1 MGRCTK
7 PVQLILEW
15 GPDVSGISS
24 HLSPFSNSASWWV
37 DHKDIS
43 TWKDDR
49 ATEQKGPGSLMTD
62 STVNLPAQDSNLN
75 YRKKNPKVIL
85 IKLLTSVLGFHY
97 ISQGR
102 ILSAK
107 ALLVTVLLKKI
118 NWERIT
124 ARLPRAYH
132 LGLTLWFILSR
143 EKTQIFSYSTLLLGT
158 LSLTQCCA
166 VSLYMCVHIPA
177 HE

>member
-1 MGRCTK
+1 MGRCTQ
-7 PVQLILEW
+7 PVQLILEC
-15 GPDVSGISS
+15 GPDVSGIFS
-24 HLSPFSNSASWWV
+24 HLSPFSKSTSWWV

-49 ATEQKGPGSLMTD
+49 ATEQRGPGSLMTD
-62 STVNLPAQDSNLN
+62 STVILPAQDINLN
-75 YRKKNPKVIL
+75 YRKKKKVIL
-85 IKLLTSVLGFHY
+85 VKLLTSVLGFHY

-132 LGLTLWFILSR
+132 TGLTLWFILSR

-158 LSLTQCCA
+158 LSLTQCYA
-166 VSLYMCVHIPA
+166 VSLYVCVHIPA

>member
-1 MGRCTK
+1 MAYH
-7 PVQLILEW
+7 LIS
-15 GPDVSGISS
+15 PPS
-24 HLSPFSNSASWWV
+24 LSLLADGWTTRTSP
-37 DHKDIS
+37 HEKM
-43 TWKDDR
+43 
-49 ATEQKGPGSLMTD
+49 TEQQSRGGLGPWWQT
-62 STVNLPAQDSNLN
+62 AQSSCQP
-75 YRKKNPKVIL
+75 RTAIWTTGKKKKTKVIL
-85 IKLLTSVLGFHY
+85 VKLLTSVLGFHY

-132 LGLTLWFILSR
+132 TGLTLWFILSR

-158 LSLTQCCA
+158 LSLIQCYV
-166 VSLYMCVHIPA
+166 VSLYVCVHIPA